1 MPKGFGYLKPN
12 VVTELLV
19 DGWYAWAHLI
29 PCPTGARKLA
39 ARHSPPITLA
49 NPTMPGGL
57 LADQEPRL
65 PAVTNLIIY
74 GGVKSIC
81 YSSHAGKT
89 STSRG
94 ITAERPFENK
104 EILLP

>member
-1 MPKGFGYLKPN
+1 MPKGFEYLKPN
-12 VVTELLV
+12 VVTEPLV
-19 DGWYAWAHLI
+19 DGWYDWAHLI

-39 ARHSPPITLA
+39 ARRSPPITLT

-57 LADQEPRL
+57 LADQEHRL
-65 PAVTNLIIY
+65 PAVTNLRIH
-74 GGVKSIC
+74 GRVKSIC